1 MGCDFIRY
9 RWNGGSG
16 KFFYSIPKKDGTFF
30 TIPNGVNFEV
40 TDAEVID
47 WIESQI
53 AKGSPKWERKE
64 VKVEADEDGAVLV
77 VEINKSHLEEA
88 LKNIPATNSE
98 MVKEAK
104 RKKYKKKKKKENS
117 E

>member
-1 MGCDFIRY
+1 M
-9 RWNGGSG
+9 S
-16 KFFYSIPKKDGTFF
+16 
-30 TIPNGVNFEV
+30 
-40 TDAEVID
+40 DAEVIE
-47 WIESQI
+47 WIEAQI
-53 AKGSPKWERKE
+53 AKGSPKWERME
-64 VKVEADEDGAVLV
+64 VKAEADEDGAVLV

-98 MVKEAK
+98 MVKEVK